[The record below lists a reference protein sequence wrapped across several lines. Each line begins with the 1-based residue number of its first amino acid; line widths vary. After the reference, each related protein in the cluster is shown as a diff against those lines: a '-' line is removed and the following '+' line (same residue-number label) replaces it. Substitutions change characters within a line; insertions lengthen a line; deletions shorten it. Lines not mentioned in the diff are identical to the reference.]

1 MMRSVDLLPG
11 RYASRRRQRRTIALM
26 TVAGLAM
33 VGLLVGWWFMLGGEL
48 DTQRQDLAAAE
59 ATNADLQAQI
69 NELARFAAL
78 ETEVLAKRGALQ
90 TVMTG
95 DIAWPSILT
104 EIAMV
109 IPGEV
114 WLDSLTASAGTTEG
128 AAPVGTES
136 AAVRIS
142 DETPTGRIQF
152 NGQSTSME
160 GVAKWLIRQGSVD
173 AFSAIWL
180 NSATGTTPGTTAQQL
195 FIIDSTLELGTEALS
210 QRFQGDLP

>member
-26 TVAGLAM
+26 TVAGLAL
-33 VGLLVGWWFMLGGEL
+33 VGLLVGWWFMLGSEL

-78 ETEVLAKRGALQ
+78 ESEVLAKRGALQ
-90 TVMTG
+90 TVMIG
-95 DIAWPSILT
+95 DIAWPSIMT

-142 DETPTGRIQF
+142 DATPTGRIQF

-160 GVAKWLIRQGSVD
+160 GVAKWLIRQASVD

-195 FIIDSTLELGTEALS
+195 FVIDSTLELGNEALS

>member
-26 TVAGLAM
+26 TVAGLAL
-33 VGLLVGWWFMLGGEL
+33 VGLLVGWWFMLGSEL

-90 TVMTG
+90 TVMIG
-95 DIAWPSILT
+95 DIAWPSIMT
-104 EIAMV
+104 EIAMI

-114 WLDSLTASAGTTEG
+114 WLDSLTASAGATEG

-142 DETPTGRIQF
+142 DGTPTGRIQF

-160 GVAKWLIRQGSVD
+160 GVAKWLIRQASVD

-195 FIIDSTLELGTEALS
+195 FVIDSTLELGNEALS

>member
-11 RYASRRRQRRTIALM
+11 RYASRRQQRKVIALM
-26 TVAGLAM
+26 SVAGVVL
-33 VGLLVGWWFMLGGEL
+33 VGLLVGWWFLLGSEL
-48 DTQRQDLAAAE
+48 DTQRQELAAAE
-59 ATNADLQAQI
+59 ASNADLQAQI

-78 ETEVLAKRGALQ
+78 ESEVLAKRGALQ
-90 TVMTG
+90 TVMVG
-95 DIAWPSILT
+95 DIAWPSVLT

-114 WLDSLTASAGTTEG
+114 WLDSLIASAGTTEG

-136 AAVRIS
+136 ATIRIS
-142 DETPTGRIQF
+142 DEIPTGRIQF

-160 GVAKWLIRQGSVD
+160 GVAKWLIRQGTVD

-180 NSATGTTPGTTAQQL
+180 NSATGTTPGTTVQQL
-195 FIIDSTLELGTEALS
+195 FVVDSTLELGSEALS

>member
-195 FIIDSTLELGTEALS
+195 FIIDSTLELGAEALS